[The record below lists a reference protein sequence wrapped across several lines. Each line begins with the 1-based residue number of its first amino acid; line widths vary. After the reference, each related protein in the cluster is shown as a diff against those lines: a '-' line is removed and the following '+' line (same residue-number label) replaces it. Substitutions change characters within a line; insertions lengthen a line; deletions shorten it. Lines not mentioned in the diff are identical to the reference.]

1 MLPPFIIGDNNIMKM
16 YKNGIY
22 RTVEDNEVKEKEKQ
36 GFRKSSCFEP
46 QPSQE
51 GLYVIDDYTIAK
63 KDIK

>member
-1 MLPPFIIGDNNIMKM
+1 MKM

-22 RTVEDNEVKEKEKQ
+22 RTVPDNEIKEKEKQ
-36 GFRKSSCFEP
+36 GFKKSSCLEP
-46 QPSQE
+46 KPSQE